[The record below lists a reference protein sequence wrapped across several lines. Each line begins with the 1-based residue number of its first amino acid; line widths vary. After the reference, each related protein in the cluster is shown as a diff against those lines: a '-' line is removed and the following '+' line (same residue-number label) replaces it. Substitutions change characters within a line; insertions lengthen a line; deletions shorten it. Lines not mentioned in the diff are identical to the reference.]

1 MYFNLTRHTGDQTNK
16 QQEELRLHGTPL
28 EIENQ
33 KRDRLGSIKRSQI
46 YKEFIC
52 HVFPLILGGNIG

>member
-28 EIENQ
+28 GIENE
-33 KRDRLGSIKRSQI
+33 KRDRLGSIKMSQI
-46 YKEFIC
+46 
-52 HVFPLILGGNIG
+52 